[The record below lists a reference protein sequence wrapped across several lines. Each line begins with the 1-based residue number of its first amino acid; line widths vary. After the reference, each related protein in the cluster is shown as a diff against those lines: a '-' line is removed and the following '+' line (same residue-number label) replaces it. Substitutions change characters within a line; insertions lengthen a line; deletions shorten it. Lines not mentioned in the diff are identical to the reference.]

1 MAQKLKRRAI
11 YVATI
16 AAMVAM
22 TGGFVLATTITALSN
37 PPAQGGGFATTGT
50 PPAGVANSEILIS
63 QAAAPAVLTVN
74 SLGAPAALTATS
86 GTAIDTINL
95 NAVVNPGDF
104 LEILTLNF
112 TAASGALPS
121 TEYAVS
127 VQIAGSTGAPHVVY
141 VETAAGFTSPGL
153 DSVNFVWD
161 MGIGAGGITIT
172 SVSDLVT
179 QCPSVGYCG

>member
-1 MAQKLKRRAI
+1 MGPKTKRRAI
-11 YVATI
+11 YIATI

-22 TGGFVLATTITALSN
+22 TGGFVLATTITALSS

-63 QAAAPAVLTVN
+63 QAGTPAVATVN
-74 SLGAPAALTATS
+74 SLGAPAGLTATT
-86 GTAIDTINL
+86 GTTVDFVYL
-95 NAVVNPGDF
+95 NTVVNPGDF
-104 LEILTLNF
+104 VETVTLNF
-112 TAASGALPS
+112 TAAAGAPAG
-121 TEYAVS
+121 TEYAIS
-127 VQIAGSTGAPHVVY
+127 IQIAGSTPAPSVVY
-141 VETAAGFTSPGL
+141 VETNSGFTGAGV

-161 MGIGAGGITIT
+161 MGTGASGITIT

>member
-1 MAQKLKRRAI
+1 MAQKMKRRAI
-11 YVATI
+11 YIATI

-22 TGGFVLATTITALSN
+22 TGGFVLATTITALSS

-63 QAAAPAVLTVN
+63 QASAPAVTTIN
-74 SLGAPAALTATS
+74 SVAVPAALTATT
-86 GTAIDTINL
+86 GTTIDTIHL
-95 NAVVNPGDF
+95 NTVVNPGDF

-112 TAASGALPS
+112 TAAAGAPAS
-121 TEYAVS
+121 TEYAIS
-127 VQIAGSTGAPHVVY
+127 IQIAGSTGVPQIVY
-141 VETAAGFTSPGL
+141 IETAAGFTGAGI

-161 MGIGAGGITIT
+161 MGSGSGGITIT

>member
-1 MAQKLKRRAI
+1 M
-11 YVATI
+11 
-16 AAMVAM
+16 
-22 TGGFVLATTITALSN
+22 
-37 PPAQGGGFATTGT
+37 
-50 PPAGVANSEILIS
+50 
-63 QAAAPAVLTVN
+63 N

-161 MGIGAGGITIT
+161 MGIGAGG
-172 SVSDLVT
+172 S
-179 QCPSVGYCG
+179 PSPR